1 MRSKKTE
8 NVEGSS
14 RKQGSSRKVAS
25 LDSRYGEIGISA
37 VAAALQYSGDVKS
50 AIRAYLPAGRPLA
63 RRPRGLT
70 ARPGTQRWRC
80 IAPLHS
86 PGDSAHRTGSACR
99 PIGANLLHDAA

>member
-50 AIRAYLPAGRPLA
+50 AAELTSQQDDRWHADLA
-63 RRPRGLT
+63 
-70 ARPGTQRWRC
+70 A
-80 IAPLHS
+80 
-86 PGDSAHRTGSACR
+86 
-99 PIGANLLHDAA
+99 